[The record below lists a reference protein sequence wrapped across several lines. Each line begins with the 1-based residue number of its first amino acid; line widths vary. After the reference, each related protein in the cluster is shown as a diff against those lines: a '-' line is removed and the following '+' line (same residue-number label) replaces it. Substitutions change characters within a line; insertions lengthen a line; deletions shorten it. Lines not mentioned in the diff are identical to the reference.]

1 MGKISASKLRNFS
14 YVTGIGIPFFIGWL
28 LPKLTGHEF
37 RLWTIVIGLSILF
50 IGIFAPNKLLY
61 PYKIWMKIGYLLG
74 WINSRIILG
83 LVFLLVLQPI
93 ALIMKFT
100 DYDPLKLKIK
110 SSKTFKEFKNDRTID
125 LSRIF

>member
-1 MGKISASKLRNFS
+1 MGKISASTLRNFS
-14 YVTGIGIPFFIGWL
+14 YISGIGIPVIIGWL

-37 RLWTIVIGLSILF
+37 RLWTIFIGFPILV
-50 IGIFAPNKLLY
+50 IGIFAPNKLIY
-61 PYKIWMKIGYLLG
+61 PYKIWMKIGYILG

-93 ALIMKFT
+93 ALIMKLR

-110 SSKTFKEFKNDRTID
+110 SSKTYKEFKNDRTID
-125 LSRIF
+125 LFRIF

>member
-1 MGKISASKLRNFS
+1 MGKISASTLRNFS
-14 YVTGIGIPFFIGWL
+14 YITGIGIPFIIGWL

-37 RLWTIVIGLSILF
+37 RLWTIVIGFPMIL
-50 IGIFAPNKLLY
+50 IGIFAPNKLIY
-61 PYKIWMKIGYLLG
+61 PYKIWMKIGYILG

-93 ALIMKFT
+93 ALIMKLR

-125 LSRIF
+125 LFRIF